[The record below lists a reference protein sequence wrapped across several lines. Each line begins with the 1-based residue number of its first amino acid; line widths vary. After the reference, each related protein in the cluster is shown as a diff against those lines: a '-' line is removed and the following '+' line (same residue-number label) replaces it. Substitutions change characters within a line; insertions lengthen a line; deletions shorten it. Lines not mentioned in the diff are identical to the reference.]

1 MKTIILLICATFF
14 LTACNNNN
22 EEQTI
27 NKTNE
32 IVERNENKSTELENN
47 LTYDEDDF
55 KRPLIS
61 TEKMLLEKEGVL
73 SGFNYNEDNL
83 LREIKQLSPDLTAQ
97 EYYEELLTLVKED
110 YSDGVKGLVNF
121 DSEINVS
128 LEKPDENVRV
138 DINNIGY
145 YILLDASGSM
155 YGQVN
160 GISKMEA
167 AKNSIKK
174 FAEGMPAAANISLR
188 VYGHKGSN
196 QEQDKELSCKS
207 TDEVYN
213 GLFNKETFSE
223 SLKMVQPKGWTPIA
237 LALESIKDD
246 AVLYDRSV
254 IYLVSDGIET
264 CDGDPVKIVK
274 ELKDAGINVSV
285 NIIGFDI
292 DDEGQKLLKEISDEG
307 NGEFTNVNS
316 EQELDDYLRQQY
328 ELQQLNWSTW
338 QNSGTDLVRSINDQ
352 RKVKLSEIVKDIKD
366 KALVENNHL
375 IKTLGGLQI
384 SHNVS
389 DEQINKLSSLINE
402 RYSLILNYATETSES
417 ILIILMNNASTKIDE
432 YNNQA
437 NEKVEEN
444 SLKKKDLNE

>member
-1 MKTIILLICATFF
+1 MRQMKLLS
-14 LTACNNNN
+14 
-22 EEQTI
+22 
-27 NKTNE
+27 
-32 IVERNENKSTELENN
+32 RNENKSTELENN
-47 LTYDEDDF
+47 LTYDKDDF

-61 TEKMLLEKEGVL
+61 TEKMLLEKEGIL
-73 SGFNYNEDNL
+73 SGSNYNEDNL
-83 LREIKQLSPDLTAQ
+83 LREIKQLSPNLTAQ

-128 LEKPDENVRV
+128 LEKPDENVSV

-246 AVLYDRSV
+246 AVLYDRSF

-338 QNSGTDLVRSINDQ
+338 QNSGTDLVRTINDQ
-352 RKVKLSEIVKDIKD
+352 RKVQLYEIVKDIKD

-375 IKTLGGLQI
+375 IKTLDGLQI
-384 SHNVS
+384 SHNIS
-389 DEQINKLSSLINE
+389 DDQINKLSSLINE
-402 RYSLILNYATETSES
+402 RYSLILNYATETNET
-417 ILIILMNNASTKIDE
+417 ILISLMNNASTKIDE

-437 NEKVEEN
+437 NEKAEEN
-444 SLKKKDLNE
+444 LLKRKALNE